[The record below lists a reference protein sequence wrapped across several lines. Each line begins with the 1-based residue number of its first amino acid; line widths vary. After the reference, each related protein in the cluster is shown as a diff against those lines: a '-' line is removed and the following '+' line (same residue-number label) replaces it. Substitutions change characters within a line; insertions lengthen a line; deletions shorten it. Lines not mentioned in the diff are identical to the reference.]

1 MKLFPFPPSRRFT
14 LIELLVVVAIIAILA
29 GILLP
34 ALALAREKARRVSC
48 ASNLR
53 NLGTAIRLYANDADE
68 LFPPDDNAAGLGCL
82 LLAGQVKTTK
92 IFICPS
98 TVTRPEPGLTLT
110 DAHLD
115 YVYKGGGSEK
125 SCGIETGLAADRVRN
140 ANHTH
145 FGNVLFG
152 DGHVESF
159 KGRTWAIENQSHNTG
174 GWPLDP
180 H

>member
-1 MKLFPFPPSRRFT
+1 MKLFLSPRRFT
-14 LIELLVVVAIIAILA
+14 LIELLVVIAIIAILA

-34 ALALAREKARRVSC
+34 ALALARERGRRISC
-48 ASNLR
+48 SSNLR

-68 LFPPDDNAAGLGCL
+68 YYPPGDNADGFNRL
-82 LLAGQVKTTK
+82 LILGQVKTMK
-92 IFICPS
+92 LFLCPS
-98 TVTRPEPGLTLT
+98 TTTRPGPGPDLL
-110 DAHLD
+110 DANLD
-115 YVYKGGGSEK
+115 YVYKGGFTEK
-125 SCGIETGLAADRVRN
+125 TCGVETGLAADRTLN

-159 KGRTWAIENQSHNTG
+159 TGRTWAIENQSHNTG
-174 GWPLDP
+174 GWPADP

>member
-1 MKLFPFPPSRRFT
+1 MSVRSKHAFT
-14 LIELLVVVAIIAILA
+14 LIELLVVIAIIAILA

-34 ALALAREKARRVSC
+34 ALALARERSRRVSC

-68 LFPPDDNAAGLGCL
+68 LFPPGDNAAGLGSL
-82 LLAGQVKTTK
+82 LVAGQVKTMK

-98 TVTRPEPGLTLT
+98 TVTRPEPGPTLT
-110 DAHLD
+110 AAHLD
-115 YVYKGGGSEK
+115 YVYNGGGSEK
-125 SCGIETGLAADRVRN
+125 SCGIETGLAADRIFN

-174 GWPLDP
+174 GWPADP